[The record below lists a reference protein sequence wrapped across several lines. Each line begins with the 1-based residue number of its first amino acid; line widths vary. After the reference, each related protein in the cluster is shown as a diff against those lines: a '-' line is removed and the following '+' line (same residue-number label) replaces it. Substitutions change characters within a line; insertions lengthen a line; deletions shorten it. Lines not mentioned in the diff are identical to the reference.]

1 MSSCDCLIGYNS
13 WIVCHAGIILGT
25 VDNEIMS
32 VAEET
37 HRVEEGE
44 GGDQSVKSC
53 MIEYM

>member
-1 MSSCDCLIGYNS
+1 MSSCNCLIGYNS

-44 GGDQSVKSC
+44 GAIDV
-53 MIEYM
+53 